1 MHHPHGRHRR
11 PAASLTARLWQLATT
26 ILAGA
31 LAYVLLPEPPGR
43 THAAIAPAPER
54 PVLSP
59 VPPIGEEPDPDEVGG
74 ALVRPYVLLAEPT
87 PGEFDELAGLVR
99 RYLDGPG

>member
-1 MHHPHGRHRR
+1 M
-11 PAASLTARLWQLATT
+11 
-26 ILAGA
+26 ID
-31 LAYVLLPEPPGR
+31 
-43 THAAIAPAPER
+43 PAPER

-59 VPPIGEEPDPDEVGG
+59 VPPIGEEPDPDEIGG

-87 PGEFDELAGLVR
+87 PGEFGELAGLVR